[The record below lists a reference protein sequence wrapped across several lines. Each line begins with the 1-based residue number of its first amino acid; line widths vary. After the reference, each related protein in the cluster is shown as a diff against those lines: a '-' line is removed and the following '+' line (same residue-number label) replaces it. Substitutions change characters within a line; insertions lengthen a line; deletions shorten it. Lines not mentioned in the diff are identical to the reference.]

1 MSPALLAI
9 LRRAELQSVR
19 DASFA
24 RRWYRKT
31 GMTPAQVHHYGA
43 RCAWPT
49 AFELVRINGA
59 GPYLPPAPHLD
70 WQPA

>member
-1 MSPALLAI
+1 MSTTLLAV

-31 GMTPAQVHHYGA
+31 GMTPAQVRHYGA

-59 GPYLPPAPHLD
+59 GPYLPTAPMFE
-70 WQPA
+70 WQAA